1 VFTSKDYAAV
11 RPRALELETQ
21 LLKLQGLIQPEEA
34 ESIATEMALIER
46 EQWKVAHATRSGR
59 LSLVVRSAAR

>member
-1 VFTSKDYAAV
+1 VFTSKYYAAV
-11 RPRALELETQ
+11 RPRALELESQ

-46 EQWKVAHATRSGR
+46 GQSQAAHARRSGR